1 MPENQGCPDHE
12 STPETTNEPGPLG
25 IDADHSAVSSESG
38 GNNHHLIS
46 SDGKL
51 DVLPHW
57 LSEQLHLLEDVEI
70 IDPRFLRHSHIY
82 LSQAFLATLTMLAIL
97 LFVDSLPDAALA
109 AALGSSIVI
118 LFVHPSASA
127 ARARSV
133 IGGHTL
139 ALLIGVGVSL
149 LLFNSPAGEFIVQ
162 NRLFPTLLWRF
173 P

>member
-1 MPENQGCPDHE
+1 LPENQGCPDHE

-82 LSQAFLATLTMLAIL
+82 LSQAFLATLTIL
-97 LFVDSLPDAALA
+97 LFVDSLADATLA

-149 LLFNSPAGEFIVQ
+149 LISNSPTGEFIVQ
-162 NRLFPTLLWRF
+162 NWLFPTPLWRF